1 MTYGWS
7 GSAWRPSRDS
17 GAIISDKTYPAI
29 PQAALADRVAVLIGT
44 SKRAPSKMSS
54 GKDGNWVRI
63 TSKPLTLLISP
74 GKDRAANGQNKR
86 EPLL

>member
-29 PQAALADRVAVLIGT
+29 PAQAALADRVAVLIETVGAVWMSGT
-44 SKRAPSKMSS
+44 EALSGPASKRI
-54 GKDGNWVRI
+54 G
-63 TSKPLTLLISP
+63 
-74 GKDRAANGQNKR
+74 
-86 EPLL
+86 